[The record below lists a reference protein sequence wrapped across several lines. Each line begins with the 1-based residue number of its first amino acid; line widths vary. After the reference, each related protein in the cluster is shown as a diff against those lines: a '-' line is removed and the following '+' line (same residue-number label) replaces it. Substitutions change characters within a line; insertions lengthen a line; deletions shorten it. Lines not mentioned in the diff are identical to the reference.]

1 MNNIKDII
9 YIFLFIIL
17 FCLCMKKNN
26 IEKFTA
32 QELTLDSFRKIMTD
46 TYKVDIDA
54 IRNLSTVANKLQ
66 EGGLTIPG
74 DLKVTGK
81 LTVEKDA
88 SLKKNLTVDNNTVV
102 NKDLYVKDHTSSKRL
117 DVRNN
122 ESVNGRWGTHFNWN
136 NTGDNYI
143 RGNLIQD
150 QGDNTVNANITVNGN
165 ITSSGN
171 VHATGNMTTDSNLT
185 VAEKGTFKRVD
196 ILPGGGKWNT
206 HFNYH
211 ANGENYISGGKL
223 HVRGANNEH
232 GHIIT
237 SITETGALR
246 PRYYGRGNSIQEWPD
261 GKKSGQIWNNFKT
274 TGVQPG
280 DIALANFM
288 NNSNYNNAEWKD
300 MPFWIAYD
308 RQKYWTG
315 NHRMHA
321 RMGRFDGHGGKNKW
335 VTDGNKHI
343 EG

>member
-1 MNNIKDII
+1 MNNIKDIT

-54 IRNLSTVANKLQ
+54 IRNLSTVADKLQ
-66 EGGLTIPG
+66 SGGLTIPG

-88 SLKKNLTVDNNTVV
+88 SLKKNLTVDYDTAVMRN
-102 NKDLYVKDHTSSKRL
+102 LYVKDYTSSKRL
-117 DVRNN
+117 DVRNS
-122 ESVNGRWGTHFNWN
+122 ESVAGRGWTHFNHD
-136 NTGDNYI
+136 NTGNNYI
-143 RGNLIQD
+143 RGNLTQD
-150 QGDNTVNANITVNGN
+150 QGDNTVNGN

-223 HVRGANNEH
+223 HVRGTNHDH
-232 GHIIT
+232 GHIVNG
-237 SITETGALR
+237 ITETGAIR
-246 PRYYGRGNSIQEWPD
+246 PRHFPASAGMPLW
-261 GKKSGQIWNNFKT
+261 
-274 TGVQPG
+274 PG
-280 DIALANFM
+280 DQQFGNLWSHVKARNVQLGDIIPITVNDG
-288 NNSNYNNAEWKD
+288 NNHHRIGS
-300 MPFWIAYD
+300 FITYD
-308 RQKYWTG
+308 KRNWDG
-315 NHRMHA
+315 LVH
-321 RMGRFDGHGGKNKW
+321 GRLLLVDRHNKW
-335 VTDGNKHI
+335 ARDPNNHHMYG
-343 EG
+343 